1 MSEFFIPLLA
11 RGLDAKQ
18 VYLTNRKLADEHI
31 DAMREACRAGRFSA
45 KQLRA
50 EDFASLFGCAERGE
64 AWRWCIAL
72 VTECR
77 RRAEQARTERAAEAV
92 KAEQPHPEAIMPP
105 VEQPA
110 GLRVTRDVD
119 HVGSFATAKVNEA
132 KKAETEATDKYLRDN
147 GFVVARRLR
156 ADGEATLV
164 EAVDTYRGY
173 YKQWADLPKTR
184 DGLASVR
191 ASIQAEARD
200 SVQVDPSNLYLDTS
214 GGEVVL
220 RAKST
225 SLTLALEE
233 RGWSNLL
240 GMLRDKRPV
249 LDENGKPIV
258 KDGKPVVTMQSL
270 FPGSL
275 AWMRTM
281 KPGTLIESVNRHIRD
296 YAATLDASPVVLFH
310 RRQGDSALR
319 SLYNAA
325 TPSYAPFDA
334 LRSIDELTN
343 YLGRTTDELR
353 GPVLYDPVTTSF
365 SAHAQSFRE
374 QVHNLSV
381 GDAFQT
387 VLSVRNHDSKG
398 GGIVVQLGVVR
409 VQCINLTTATDQWT
423 EKLRHAGNMERIDR
437 KVAAVHAKAG
447 EFTRHFLA
455 KWGQLRGAPLRIGRS
470 KYDNI
475 ADAIEQGV
483 ESGKIKLTNS
493 KERDREALQWAALAE
508 TNDNDQRTLVNA
520 ITRAAQWSGFERD
533 LDTFA
538 QERVRLA
545 AAELAGNLVFAA

>member
-1 MSEFFIPLLA
+1 MNTNMNIPILA
-11 RGLDAKQ
+11 RGLSAADVYRTNQTTADA
-18 VYLTNRKLADEHI
+18 HI
-31 DAMREACRAGRFSA
+31 DLMRAACMAGRFSA
-45 KQLRA
+45 RQLRA
-50 EDFASLFGCAERGE
+50 EDFAELLGCAQRGDP
-64 AWRWCIAL
+64 WRWCIAL

-77 RRAEQARTERAAEAV
+77 RRAEQARTARA
-92 KAEQPHPEAIMPP
+92 AEQPHTKATMQP
-105 VEQPA
+105 VEQPS
-110 GLRVTRDVD
+110 GPRVTRDAD
-119 HVGSFATAKVNEA
+119 HAGDFGNAKINEA

-156 ADGEATLV
+156 ADGEATL
-164 EAVDTYRGY
+164 ADADQTYRNY
-173 YKQWADLPKTR
+173 YKQWADLPPTR
-184 DGLASVR
+184 DGLAGVR
-191 ASIQAEARD
+191 ASIQAEARGHD
-200 SVQVDPSNLYLDTS
+200 TIDPSRLYLDTS

-220 RAKST
+220 RVRGRDNYT
-225 SLTLALEE
+225 LTLEE

-249 LDENGKPIV
+249 LDADGKPVI
-258 KDGKPVVTMQSL
+258 KDGKPVVNTQSL

-275 AWMRTM
+275 AWMRVM
-281 KPGTLIESVNRHIRD
+281 RPGTLIESFNRHVRD
-296 YAATLDASPVVLFH
+296 YATTLDASPVVLFH
-310 RRQGDSALR
+310 RRNGDSALR

-334 LRSIDELTN
+334 LRSIDELTG
-343 YLGRTTDELR
+343 YLGRTSDELR

-398 GGIVVQLGVVR
+398 GGIIVQLGVVR
-409 VQCINLTTATDQWT
+409 VQCINLTTATDQGT
-423 EKLRHAGNMERIDR
+423 EKLRHSGNIHRIDQ
-437 KVAAVHAKAG
+437 KVAAVHATAG

-493 KERDREALQWAALAE
+493 KERDREALQWAVLAE
-508 TNDNDQRTLVNA
+508 QNDNDQRTLVNA

-538 QERVRLA
+538 QERVRLT
-545 AAELAGNLVFAA
+545 AAELSGQLVFA